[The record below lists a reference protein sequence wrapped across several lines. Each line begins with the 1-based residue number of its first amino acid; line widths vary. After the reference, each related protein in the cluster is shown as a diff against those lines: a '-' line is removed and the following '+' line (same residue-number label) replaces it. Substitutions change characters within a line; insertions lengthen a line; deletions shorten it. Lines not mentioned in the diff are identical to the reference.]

1 VYLLAYHSVS
11 SICAS
16 IHLQPFYEDT
26 PDAMKNHAITSV
38 RAIKAAD
45 ITSRL
50 NLRIRLPYVCVQ
62 LISRTLTGVRL
73 LVSINS
79 VLICEK
85 VSACFIR
92 LSHTFFDG
100 LTLPLGMAKDG
111 LKQTFGSNS

>member
-1 VYLLAYHSVS
+1 ME
-11 SICAS
+11 
-16 IHLQPFYEDT
+16 PFYENT
-26 PDAMKNHAITSV
+26 PDAMKNHTITSV

-79 VLICEK
+79 ILICEK